1 MRKLPIAAIVTFAV
15 VLFAG
20 AQLAVAQ
27 EIETSKV
34 AVAFPFM
41 VGKVLLPAGTYEIIP
56 DDLAPGS
63 LEIRAD
69 RGRVSAFATVL
80 AEDTTARRGDC
91 QFQFVNVG
99 GRYYLTKIDDGTG
112 DVSEIALPEAVMR
125 LVHASARNVV
135 AQK

>member
-27 EIETSKV
+27 DTETSKV

-69 RGRVSAFATVL
+69 RGRVSAFATIL
-80 AEDTTARRGDC
+80 AEDTTTRRGDC

-125 LVHASARNVV
+125 IVHASARNVV